1 MKDTGGNTNKIE
13 NNKKIVKEKEKSNK
27 KKNKTKRIYQQ
38 KISKI
43 FVRERKKT
51 INMKVM
57 LLNLKIKALYC
68 SVLGNH

>member
-1 MKDTGGNTNKIE
+1 MKDTGRNTNKIE
-13 NNKKIVKEKEKSNK
+13 NNKKNCKRKRKK
-27 KKNKTKRIYQQ
+27 QQKKNKTKRIYQQ